1 MITSNLDPGLW
12 QYELS
17 WEEWKTAS
25 QLCDILKFQCLSL
38 LPFATCLIICSM
50 RVFKDMIMFF
60 SQGRPNINSIIP
72 VMDYLDQQL
81 TTSAFNMRYSKLI
94 KASITLGKKTLNW
107 CYDMTDQLKIYCIAM
122 VCGTCLSSC
131 SLIFS
136 ILLQCYILAIR
147 VTFCFFTLY
156 DIHILVSMLSFPL

>member
-72 VMDYLDQQL
+72 AMDYLDQQL

-122 VCGTCLSSC
+122 GPWDLFILMLSY
-131 SLIFS
+131 
-136 ILLQCYILAIR
+136 ILNPLTVLHPHHKCYILLLHLI
-147 VTFCFFTLY
+147 
-156 DIHILVSMLSFPL
+156 

>member
-1 MITSNLDPGLW
+1 
-12 QYELS
+12 
-17 WEEWKTAS
+17 
-25 QLCDILKFQCLSL
+25 
-38 LPFATCLIICSM
+38 
-50 RVFKDMIMFF
+50 MFF

-122 VCGTCLSSC
+122 GLWDLFILMLSY
-131 SLIFS
+131 
-136 ILLQCYILAIR
+136 ILNPFTVLHPCHTCYILLLHLI
-147 VTFCFFTLY
+147 
-156 DIHILVSMLSFPL
+156 

>member
-1 MITSNLDPGLW
+1 MTTSNLDPGLW

-38 LPFATCLIICSM
+38 LPFAACLIICSM

-122 VCGTCLSSC
+122 GLWDLFILMLSY
-131 SLIFS
+131 
-136 ILLQCYILAIR
+136 ILNPFTVLHPCHKCYILLLHLI
-147 VTFCFFTLY
+147 
-156 DIHILVSMLSFPL
+156 